1 MAFIRDHDYLQQAFM
16 LSNSGA
22 QDIISDNRRVSVARN
37 KFTDTTPGG
46 NFWINPPPQWAPS
59 CDVRVSRYWTDQF
72 GGMGS
77 DYSNA
82 IDDNA
87 DVIYCRMGV
96 PEFNGLFTFLSN
108 MFDAGTAY
116 LARTGRAPDWIFKAF
131 ELFGS
136 IIAWPLQ
143 AVSVTYTTV
152 RWLMGIPKNRFYYS
166 KNAMPLY
173 WKASTSML
181 NSLMIKMGIIPPAFK
196 TRQDQVYVNTY
207 DFSAYTPSERK
218 ELATLLPGLWKS
230 DGSVDLYYLANRAT
244 RKHIRWQK
252 ALKERIENGNVN
264 SQTQA
269 ISTIYQHAN
278 EWTDPAG
285 DSSTSTLDDYLSSYF
300 NTGLGN
306 AGDPNT
312 PEAAGSYEIDNAG
325 VSPTTPR
332 DDTGTITSV
341 TDVESKKGF
350 FDSIQAHLESELHD
364 GGAFVGFKVNHN
376 GSISESFSN
385 STKDNPLEGV
395 LNSASQAAQDARMVM
410 AGGNTGVPLV
420 DDAIQAASSAI
431 QGLGSGTML
440 SGVVSTLMGQGFVE
454 IPKMWADSSA
464 NLPRENYTI
473 QLRSPSAHPVSRVQN
488 LLIPFVCLLN
498 MGLAHSAGAQSY
510 TSPFLVELY
519 SKGRSQTRLGIVDS
533 ISVTRGVGN
542 VGWNKDKHPLG
553 IDVTFSVVDLSP
565 CMHVPIDPA
574 LQPTDLTN
582 PSAAIQK
589 IFVDDNNYSDYL
601 NTIASVGL
609 SEQIYSSQRLAK
621 VLAKTQMDVKQWV
634 SPTQMASSFSQTL
647 SMRALSAFYQGT
659 MRTN

>member
-1 MAFIRDHDYLQQAFM
+1 MAITDHSYLQQAFM
-16 LSNSGA
+16 LSPSGS
-22 QDIISDNRRVSVARN
+22 QEIISDNRRVSIARN

-46 NFWINPPPQWAPS
+46 NFWINPPPQWAPT
-59 CDVRVSRYWTDQF
+59 CDIRVSRYWNDQF
-72 GGMGS
+72 SGMGG

-96 PEFNGLFTFLSN
+96 PEFNGLFVFLSN
-108 MFDAGTAY
+108 MFDASTAY
-116 LARTGRAPDWIFKAF
+116 LARTGRAPGWIFKAF

-143 AVSVTYTTV
+143 AISVTYTTV
-152 RWLMGIPKNRFYYS
+152 RWMAGIPKNRFYYS

-173 WKASTSML
+173 WKASTGML
-181 NSLMIKMGIIPPAFK
+181 NSLMLKMSIIPPAFR
-196 TRQDQVYVNTY
+196 TRQDQVQENSY
-207 DFSAYTPSERK
+207 DFSSYTPNERK
-218 ELATLLPGLWKS
+218 ELANLLPGLWKA

-252 ALKERIENGNVN
+252 ALKQRIENGNVN
-264 SQTQA
+264 NQVQA
-269 ISTIYQHAN
+269 VDAIYKHAN
-278 EWTDPAG
+278 EWNDPAG
-285 DSSTSTLDDYLSSYF
+285 DSSTSNINSYLDSYYK
-300 NTGLGN
+300 TGLGT

-312 PEAAGSYEIDNAG
+312 PESAGSYEVDSSG

-332 DDTGTITSV
+332 DENGAITQV
-341 TDVESKKGF
+341 TDVETKKGF
-350 FDSIQAHLESELHD
+350 YQSIMDHLESELHD
-364 GGAFVGFKVNHN
+364 GGGFLGLKVNHN

-385 STKDNPLEGV
+385 STKDNPLEGI
-395 LNSASQAAQDARMVM
+395 LNSTSQSAQDARMM
-410 AGGNTGVPLV
+410 AAGGKTGVPLV
-420 DDAIQAASSAI
+420 DDAIEMATSAV
-431 QGLGSGTML
+431 QGLASGTML

-464 NLPRENYTI
+464 NLPRETYTV
-473 QLRSPSAHPVSRVQN
+473 QLRSPSGHPVSRVQN
-488 LLIPFVCLLN
+488 LIIPFVCILN

-519 SKGRSQTRLGIVDS
+519 SKGRTQTRLGIIDS

-542 VGWNKDKHPLG
+542 VGWSRDKHPLG
-553 IDVTFSVVDLSP
+553 MDITFSVVDLSP
-565 CMHVPIDPA
+565 CMHMPIDPA
-574 LQPTDLTN
+574 LNISDFTN
-582 PSAAIQK
+582 PSAVAQK

-601 NTIASVGL
+601 SSVAAVSL
-609 SEQIYSSQRLAK
+609 SEQIYSSQKLAK

-634 SPTQMASSFSQTL
+634 SPTQMAANFSQTL
-647 SMRALSAFYQGT
+647 GMQFLSAFMQGT